1 MGNPQR
7 KLQQQKKKK
16 SIKTQLLLSTILLI
30 AVICIVFALI
40 TVVSVNNLLKGYVS
54 TEMSNRAED
63 ASKLVEQ
70 QINTYIAQVE
80 DIASREDMRTM
91 DWSIQQDVL
100 ILKILIMNKPQ
111 HLMMFFLKNI

>member
-1 MGNPQR
+1 MN
-7 KLQQQKKKK
+7 QQKKK
-16 SIKTQLLLSTILLI
+16 SIKTQLLFSTILLI

-54 TEMSNRAED
+54 TEMSNRAVD

-80 DIASREDMRTM
+80 DIASREDIKTM

-100 ILKILIMNKPQ
+100 IQEAERIGFERFQICYVDE
-111 HLMMFFLKNI
+111 